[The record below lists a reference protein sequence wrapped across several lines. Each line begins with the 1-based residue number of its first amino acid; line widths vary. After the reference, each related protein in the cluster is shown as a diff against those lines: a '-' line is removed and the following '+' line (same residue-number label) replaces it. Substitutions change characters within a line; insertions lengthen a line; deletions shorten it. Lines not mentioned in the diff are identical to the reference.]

1 MEGPDF
7 LEDTIQLQFLYYD
20 GQEKQNRKGCKAVV
34 ETGGKWYSVNIS
46 ILVGFS
52 SGNSKTS

>member
-34 ETGGKWYSVNIS
+34 ETGGK
-46 ILVGFS
+46 
-52 SGNSKTS
+52 

>member
-20 GQEKQNRKGCKAVV
+20 GQEKQNRKGCKC
-34 ETGGKWYSVNIS
+34 
-46 ILVGFS
+46 S
-52 SGNSKTS
+52 SGNREENNIALI